1 MDQITKNKIRQVM
14 MAIDMYAPEI
24 LESERCYIQEFLH
37 EDIVYSD
44 ELDCLAWSSGKIAEL
59 NRALAI
65 AEDFMKI
72 QKEVDL
78 ENKDQTII
86 TKIHPWFVPKDNT
99 KETGG
104 LPTGSTK
111 PLNTDEVFKFRKG
124 KMN

>member
-44 ELDCLAWSSGKIAEL
+44 ELHCLAYSSGKIAEL
-59 NRALAI
+59 NSALAT
-65 AEDFMKI
+65 AKDFMKI

>member
-1 MDQITKNKIRQVM
+1 MDEITRNKIRQVM
-14 MAIDMYAPEI
+14 MAIDMYVPDI
-24 LESERCYIQEFLH
+24 LEIERESLQEYLH
-37 EDIVYSD
+37 EDMAYSD
-44 ELDCLAWSSGKIAEL
+44 DLDCLAYSSGKVHEL
-59 NRALAI
+59 NMALAT
-65 AEDFMKI
+65 AEDFMAK

-86 TKIHPWFVPKDNT
+86 TKIHPWFVPTDT
-99 KETGG
+99 KEAGG

>member
-1 MDQITKNKIRQVM
+1 MDKITRGKIRQVM
-14 MAIDMYAPEI
+14 MAVEMYVPEI
-24 LESERCYIQEFLH
+24 LESERSYIQEFLH

>member
-1 MDQITKNKIRQVM
+1 MDEITRNKIRQVM
-14 MAIDMYAPEI
+14 MAIDMYVPEI
-24 LESERCYIQEFLH
+24 LEIEREIIQEYLH

-44 ELDCLAWSSGKIAEL
+44 DLDCLAHNSGKISEL
-59 NRALAI
+59 NKALAT
-65 AEDFMKI
+65 AEDFMKK

-78 ENKDQTII
+78 ENKDQTIV